1 MKYDELEVGMKV
13 RDHWGNEYKV
23 VKLSLSRAVGYNVRL
38 ECTKHVQTVH
48 ADSAADFR
56 AVGDTWWIQRDRS
69 KLLNAEDPS
78 IQAILKAMNYSTL
91 GGLPV
96 DLCTVDK
103 DGVERTFYVWPAAK
117 FKYFELT
124 LDELYPIPKV
134 EAVAPTVVVASTDG
148 LKLGMRLESVIGGVY
163 TVIGY
168 NDQWV
173 FLSTLSDV
181 TTRGGTLNTIPTS
194 MQIPVDAPT
203 DKVSLK
209 DFTVIED

>member
-48 ADSAADFR
+48 ADCATDFR
-56 AVGDTWWIQRDRS
+56 AVGDTWWIQRERG
-69 KLLNAEDPS
+69 KLLNDEDPS

-124 LDELYPIPKV
+124 LNELYPIPKV
-134 EAVAPTVVVASTDG
+134 EAVAPTVAVASTDG
-148 LKLGMRLESVIGGVY
+148 LKLGMRLQRADGTYIVLGFDDQHVYLGAVVDATTCDGV
-163 TVIGY
+163 THKAAMC
-168 NDQWV
+168 
-173 FLSTLSDV
+173 T
-181 TTRGGTLNTIPTS
+181 
-194 MQIPVDAPT
+194 QIPVEAPKGT
-203 DKVSLK
+203 LSLK
-209 DFTVIED
+209 DFMVVED